1 MTKIGV
7 ISILVSTAIIISCS
21 LAIKIMSGRLDDA
34 KEKISTANAEIER
47 LNGIIKEYSE
57 HQKRQDSALNI
68 HVASV
73 TESGD
78 QIIEK
83 VYKIETDNNACDWL
97 DEPLPLC
104 VQEQFKCR
112 NSVNSGRDEAA
123 GDSIEAVRE
132 TNGVQHG
139 NE

>member
-34 KEKISTANAEIER
+34 KEKISAANVEIEW

-57 HQKRQDSALNI
+57 HQKRQEAALNV
-68 HVASV
+68 HVASI

-123 GDSIEAVRE
+123 SDTIEAVRE
-132 TNGVQHG
+132 TNCI
-139 NE
+139 

>member
-7 ISILVSTAIIISCS
+7 ISIIVSTAIIISCS
-21 LAIKIMSGRLDDA
+21 LAMKIMSGRLDNA
-34 KEKISTANAEIER
+34 NEKAAAANAEIER
-47 LNGIIKEYSE
+47 LNGIIKDYSE
-57 HQKRQDSALNI
+57 RQERQDAALNV
-68 HVASV
+68 HVASI

-78 QIIEK
+78 QIVEK
-83 VYKIETDNNACDWL
+83 VYKIETDDNACDWL

-123 GDSIEAVRE
+123 CDTIETVRE
-132 TNGVQHG
+132 TNGI
-139 NE
+139 

>member
-7 ISILVSTAIIISCS
+7 ISTLVSTAIIISCS
-21 LAIKIMSGRLDDA
+21 FAIKIMSGRLDDA

-47 LNGIIKEYSE
+47 LNGVIKDYSE
-57 HQKRQDSALNI
+57 HQKRQDAALNV

-83 VYKIETDNNACDWL
+83 VYKIETDDSACDWL
-97 DEPLPLC
+97 DDPLPLC

-112 NSVNSGRDEAA
+112 NSVNPGRDEAA
-123 GDSIEAVRE
+123 GDTIETVRE
-132 TNGVQHG
+132 TNGI
-139 NE
+139 

>member
-7 ISILVSTAIIISCS
+7 ISIFVSTAIIILCS
-21 LAIKIMSGRLDDA
+21 LATKIMSGRLDDA
-34 KEKISTANAEIER
+34 NEKILTANAEIVR

-57 HQKRQDSALNI
+57 HQKRQDAALNI

-73 TESGD
+73 AESGD
-78 QIIEK
+78 QIVEK
-83 VYKIETDNNACDWL
+83 VYKIESDDSACDWL
-97 DEPLPLC
+97 DNPLPLC

-112 NSVNSGRDEAA
+112 NSINPGRDEAA
-123 GDSIEAVRE
+123 GDAIEAVRE

-139 NE
+139 NK